1 MAKYAISPEGSAAMK
16 SLAQSLLMSANGII
30 EASTS
35 LFQKTSALSDG
46 LGLYEEEILQIISK
60 NKSVLVTN
68 KDAIV
73 SLATAA
79 KQMSENIET
88 LFPFSAEGSS
98 DSGALSGSSNL
109 PDGQDHISAD
119 TGRQMMEYSNQW
131 ERGLSDGQK
140 KAIYE
145 YTQEGPQHYRNI
157 NAVLRGKESSFEPG
171 NLVRAQEIHA
181 ALSNASTPC
190 DLTVYRG
197 GGNAVLGALQNASDD
212 SLVGQFFSDKGF
224 VSTSMER
231 SSAFFNDVLLEIHL
245 PAGSHAAN
253 IESLSAAGKYE
264 HEVLLD
270 CGQIFRVERVY
281 REDSGR
287 KVVVVSAKGG

>member
-119 TGRQMMEYSNQW
+119 TGRQMMENT
-131 ERGLSDGQK
+131 R
-140 KAIYE
+140 
-145 YTQEGPQHYRNI
+145 I
-157 NAVLRGKESSFEPG
+157 N
-171 NLVRAQEIHA
+171 
-181 ALSNASTPC
+181 
-190 DLTVYRG
+190 
-197 GGNAVLGALQNASDD
+197 
-212 SLVGQFFSDKGF
+212 
-224 VSTSMER
+224 
-231 SSAFFNDVLLEIHL
+231 
-245 PAGSHAAN
+245 GS
-253 IESLSAAGKYE
+253 
-264 HEVLLD
+264 
-270 CGQIFRVERVY
+270 
-281 REDSGR
+281 ED
-287 KVVVVSAKGG
+287 